1 MQAAQGAAAP
11 ASPAAQ
17 RGPGSPELGA
27 GGPEGA
33 VLSPAQPCL
42 PSPHPAGRAV
52 PQVRGWSRRAGG
64 GERGRA
70 GAEAGGLWQPVAGR
84 VPRAAVARW
93 GCCWGLQAPLSVGG
107 ESGESLD
114 PFGVSCQA
122 PLPARRLP
130 ACRLRASSRCGEMR
144 VWDSLSPF
152 PMLPSWVPG
161 IAAGIASLHLIQ
173 KLLFPY
179 FWADLRYLL
188 KVLLYGLK
196 VEIYRL
202 RGKIVT
208 VLDKFVKLAE
218 EHPHKPFLIYEG
230 KVHTYRDVDRRSNR
244 VAQVFLHH
252 GALKKGDTVALL
264 MGNEPDF
271 IHVWFGLAKLGCVV
285 AFLNFNVR
293 SRSLLHCLS
302 SCEPKILVVA
312 ADLLGTLEEILPNL
326 QKDISVWIMT
336 KDSTFPSV
344 HTLLDKMEAV
354 SEDPVPVNR
363 RSANNLKSSVLY
375 IFTSGT
381 TGLPKAAVISHM
393 QVLKGAAG
401 LWAFGATAED
411 IIYITLPLYHS
422 AASLLGIGGCIELGA
437 TCVLRK
443 KFSASQFWN
452 DCKKYN
458 VTVIQYIGELCRYL
472 CSQPVKDGEK
482 NHKVRLAVGNGVRN
496 DVWREFLDRFGAVKI
511 CEFYGAT
518 EGNICF
524 MNHTGKI
531 GSVGRTN
538 FFYKLFFP
546 FDLIKYDFQKDE
558 PIRNKHGWCE
568 KVKKGEAGLLI
579 SKVNAKNP
587 FFGYAGNKRHT
598 EKKLL
603 SEVFKKGDLYFNT
616 GDLMVQDH
624 ENFLY
629 FWDRIGDT
637 FRWKGENVATTEV
650 SDVIVMLDFIQEA
663 NVYGVSVP
671 DHEGK
676 AGMASLILKQNKSL
690 DLEQMYKQVVT
701 YLPSYAC
708 PLFLR
713 VRETMEMTGTFKQ
726 QKFRLVDEGFNPST
740 VTDPLYFLDNS
751 KQAYVLLTK
760 EVHERILSGQMKL

>member
-1 MQAAQGAAAP
+1 
-11 ASPAAQ
+11 
-17 RGPGSPELGA
+17 
-27 GGPEGA
+27 
-33 VLSPAQPCL
+33 
-42 PSPHPAGRAV
+42 
-52 PQVRGWSRRAGG
+52 
-64 GERGRA
+64 
-70 GAEAGGLWQPVAGR
+70 
-84 VPRAAVARW
+84 
-93 GCCWGLQAPLSVGG
+93 
-107 ESGESLD
+107 
-114 PFGVSCQA
+114 
-122 PLPARRLP
+122 
-130 ACRLRASSRCGEMR
+130 MR
-144 VWDSLSPF
+144 SWDDLSPF
-152 PMLPSWVPG
+152 PMLLPSWLPG
-161 IAAGIASLHLIQ
+161 VVAGIASLHLIQ

-188 KVLLYGLK
+188 KVLLYGLR
-196 VEIYRL
+196 VESYRQ
-202 RGKIVT
+202 RGKVVT

-218 EHPHKPFLIYEG
+218 KQPRKAFLIYDG
-230 KVHTYRDVDRRSNR
+230 KVLSYRDVDRRSNR

-252 GALKKGDTVALL
+252 GTLKKGDTVALL

-293 SRSLLHCLS
+293 SRSLLHCLT
-302 SCEPKILVVA
+302 SCEPKILIVG

-326 QKDISVWIMT
+326 PKDISVWVMS

-344 HTLLDKMEAV
+344 HSLLGKMEAA
-354 SEDPVPVNR
+354 SEDPVPVSR
-363 RSANNLKSSVLY
+363 RSASNLRSSVLY

-443 KFSASQFWN
+443 KFSASQFWS

-472 CSQPVKDGEK
+472 CSQPV
-482 NHKVRLAVGNGVRN
+482 
-496 DVWREFLDRFGAVKI
+496 
-511 CEFYGAT
+511 
-518 EGNICF
+518 
-524 MNHTGKI
+524 
-531 GSVGRTN
+531 
-538 FFYKLFFP
+538 LFFP

-568 KVKKGEAGLLI
+568 KVKRGEAGLLI
-579 SKVNAKNP
+579 SQVNAKNP

-650 SDVIVMLDFIQEA
+650 SDVIVMMDFIQEA

-671 DHEGK
+671 GHEGR
-676 AGMASLILKQNKSL
+676 AGMASLILKQNKAIN
-690 DLEQMYKQVVT
+690 LEQLYKQVVT
-701 YLPSYAC
+701 HLPGYAC

-713 VRETMEMTGTFKQ
+713 VQETMEMTGTFKQ

-740 VTDPLYFLDNS
+740 ITDPLYFLDNS
-751 KQAYVLLTK
+751 KQTYILLTK
-760 EVHERILSGQMKL
+760 AVYERILSGQIKL

>member
-1 MQAAQGAAAP
+1 M
-11 ASPAAQ
+11 S
-17 RGPGSPELGA
+17 
-27 GGPEGA
+27 
-33 VLSPAQPCL
+33 
-42 PSPHPAGRAV
+42 
-52 PQVRGWSRRAGG
+52 GWDDFY
-64 GERGRA
+64 
-70 GAEAGGLWQPVAGR
+70 
-84 VPRAAVARW
+84 
-93 GCCWGLQAPLSVGG
+93 PL
-107 ESGESLD
+107 
-114 PFGVSCQA
+114 
-122 PLPARRLP
+122 
-130 ACRLRASSRCGEMR
+130 
-144 VWDSLSPF
+144 

-161 IAAGIASLHLIQ
+161 AAAGIVSLHLIQ

-188 KVLLYGLK
+188 KVLVYGLR
-196 VEIYRL
+196 VEMYRL
-202 RGKIVT
+202 QGRIVT

-218 EHPHKPFLIYEG
+218 KQPHKPFLIYEG

-271 IHVWFGLAKLGCVV
+271 IHVWLGLAKLGCVV

-293 SRSLLHCLS
+293 SRSLLHCVS
-302 SCEPKILVVA
+302 SCEPKILVVG
-312 ADLLGTLEEILPNL
+312 ADLLGTLEEILPSL
-326 QKDISVWIMT
+326 QKDVSVWIMT

-344 HTLLDKMEAV
+344 HTLLDKIEAA

-437 TCVLRK
+437 TCVLKK
-443 KFSASQFWN
+443 KFSASQFWS

-472 CSQPVKDGEK
+472 CSQPVKEGEK

-538 FFYKLFFP
+538 FFYKVRLVFSFP
-546 FDLIKYDFQKDE
+546 KSMRRTPSLVTLAIRDTQK
-558 PIRNKHGWCE
+558 RNYS
-568 KVKKGEAGLLI
+568 V
-579 SKVNAKNP
+579 
-587 FFGYAGNKRHT
+587 
-598 EKKLL
+598 
-603 SEVFKKGDLYFNT
+603 
-616 GDLMVQDH
+616 
-624 ENFLY
+624 
-629 FWDRIGDT
+629 
-637 FRWKGENVATTEV
+637 RWKGENVATTEV
-650 SDVIVMLDFIQEA
+650 SDVIVMLDFIQET

-671 DHEGK
+671 DHEGR
-676 AGMASLILKQNKSL
+676 AGMASLILKQNTSL

-713 VRETMEMTGTFKQ
+713 VQEKMEMTGTFKQ

-740 VTDPLYFLDNS
+740 ITDPLYFLDNS
-751 KQAYVLLTK
+751 KKAYVLLTK
-760 EVHERILSGQMKL
+760 EVHEMILSGKMKL

>member
-1 MQAAQGAAAP
+1 M
-11 ASPAAQ
+11 
-17 RGPGSPELGA
+17 
-27 GGPEGA
+27 
-33 VLSPAQPCL
+33 V
-42 PSPHPAGRAV
+42 
-52 PQVRGWSRRAGG
+52 
-64 GERGRA
+64 
-70 GAEAGGLWQPVAGR
+70 
-84 VPRAAVARW
+84 
-93 GCCWGLQAPLSVGG
+93 
-107 ESGESLD
+107 
-114 PFGVSCQA
+114 
-122 PLPARRLP
+122 
-130 ACRLRASSRCGEMR
+130 
-144 VWDSLSPF
+144 
-152 PMLPSWVPG
+152 LPSWVAG
-161 IAAGIASLHLIQ
+161 VAVGIASLHLIQ
-173 KLLFPY
+173 KLFFPY

-188 KVLLYGLK
+188 KVLLYGLR
-196 VEIYRL
+196 VESYRQ

-218 EHPHKPFLIYEG
+218 KQPHKAFLIYDG
-230 KVHTYRDVDRRSNR
+230 KVLSYRDVDRRSNR
-244 VAQVFLHH
+244 VAQVFLSH
-252 GALKKGDTVALL
+252 GTLKKGDTVALL

-302 SCEPKILVVA
+302 SCEPKILIVG
-312 ADLLGTLEEILPNL
+312 ADLLGALEDILPNL
-326 QKDISVWIMT
+326 QKDIGVWVMT

-344 HTLLDKMEAV
+344 HSLLDKMEAA
-354 SEDPVPVNR
+354 SEDPVPVSLR
-363 RSANNLKSSVLY
+363 TASNLKSSVLY

-381 TGLPKAAVISHM
+381 TG
-393 QVLKGAAG
+393 
-401 LWAFGATAED
+401 
-411 IIYITLPLYHS
+411 
-422 AASLLGIGGCIELGA
+422 A

-443 KFSASQFWN
+443 KFSASQFWS

-472 CSQPVKDGEK
+472 CSQPVKDREK
-482 NHKVRLAVGNGVRN
+482 NHKVRLAVGNGVRH
-496 DVWREFLDRFGAVKI
+496 DVWREFLDRFGAIKI

-558 PIRNKHGWCE
+558 AIRNKHGWCE

-579 SKVNAKNP
+579 SQVNAKNP

-616 GDLMVQDH
+616 GDLLVQDH

-629 FWDRIGDT
+629 FWDRTGDT

-650 SDVIVMLDFIQEA
+650 SDAIVMLDFIQEA

-676 AGMASLILKQNKSL
+676 AGMASLILKKNRAM

-701 YLPSYAC
+701 YLPGYAR

-713 VRETMEMTGTFKQ
+713 IQEVQYFVLVLKNLLDDRVWWAAAMLASYIKKKKETVG
-726 QKFRLVDEGFNPST
+726 
-740 VTDPLYFLDNS
+740 
-751 KQAYVLLTK
+751 YV
-760 EVHERILSGQMKL
+760 EIL

>member
-1 MQAAQGAAAP
+1 M
-11 ASPAAQ
+11 S
-17 RGPGSPELGA
+17 
-27 GGPEGA
+27 
-33 VLSPAQPCL
+33 
-42 PSPHPAGRAV
+42 
-52 PQVRGWSRRAGG
+52 
-64 GERGRA
+64 
-70 GAEAGGLWQPVAGR
+70 
-84 VPRAAVARW
+84 
-93 GCCWGLQAPLSVGG
+93 
-107 ESGESLD
+107 
-114 PFGVSCQA
+114 
-122 PLPARRLP
+122 
-130 ACRLRASSRCGEMR
+130 
-144 VWDSLSPF
+144 VWDDLHPLLV
-152 PMLPSWVPG
+152 LPSWVPG
-161 IAAGIASLHLIQ
+161 AAAGIVSMYLMQRVI
-173 KLLFPY
+173 FPY

-188 KVLLYGLK
+188 KVLMYGLR
-196 VEIYRL
+196 VEMYRL
-202 RGKIVT
+202 QGRIFT
-208 VLDKFVKLAE
+208 ILDKFVKLAE
-218 EHPHKPFLIYEG
+218 KQPHKPFLIYEG

-293 SRSLLHCLS
+293 SRSLLHCVS
-302 SCEPKILVVA
+302 SCEPKILIVG
-312 ADLLGTLEEILPNL
+312 ADLLGTLEEILPDL

-336 KDSTFPSV
+336 KDSIFSSV
-344 HTLLDKMEAV
+344 HTLLDKIEAA

-381 TGLPKAAVISHM
+381 TG
-393 QVLKGAAG
+393 
-401 LWAFGATAED
+401 
-411 IIYITLPLYHS
+411 
-422 AASLLGIGGCIELGA
+422 A
-437 TCVLRK
+437 TCVLKK
-443 KFSASQFWN
+443 KFSASQFWS

-458 VTVIQYIGELCRYL
+458 VTIIQYIGELCRYL
-472 CSQPVKDGEK
+472 CSQPMKEGEK

-496 DVWREFLDRFGAVKI
+496 DVWRDFKNRFGSVKI

-524 MNHTGKI
+524 MNHTEKI

-603 SEVFKKGDLYFNT
+603 CEVFKKGDLYFNT

-650 SDVIVMLDFIQEA
+650 SDVIVMLDFVQEA

-676 AGMASLILKQNKSL
+676 AGMASLILKQNTLL
-690 DLEQMYKQVVT
+690 DLEQIYKQVVT
-701 YLPSYAC
+701 YLPNYAC

-713 VRETMEMTGTFKQ
+713 VQDKMEMTGTFKQ

-740 VTDPLYFLDNS
+740 ITDPLYFLDNS
-751 KQAYVLLTK
+751 KKAYVLLTK
-760 EVHERILSGQMKL
+760 EVHEMILSGKIKL

>member
-1 MQAAQGAAAP
+1 M
-11 ASPAAQ
+11 
-17 RGPGSPELGA
+17 
-27 GGPEGA
+27 
-33 VLSPAQPCL
+33 
-42 PSPHPAGRAV
+42 
-52 PQVRGWSRRAGG
+52 RGWDD
-64 GERGRA
+64 
-70 GAEAGGLWQPVAGR
+70 LY
-84 VPRAAVARW
+84 
-93 GCCWGLQAPLSVGG
+93 
-107 ESGESLD
+107 
-114 PFGVSCQA
+114 
-122 PLPARRLP
+122 PLPVP
-130 ACRLRASSRCGEMR
+130 
-144 VWDSLSPF
+144 
-152 PMLPSWVPG
+152 PSWVPG
-161 IAAGIASLHLIQ
+161 AAVGILSLHFLQ

-188 KVLLYGLK
+188 KVFAYGLR
-196 VEIYRL
+196 VEMYRL
-202 RGKIVT
+202 QGRVVT

-218 EHPHKPFLIYEG
+218 KQPHKPFLIYEG
-230 KVHTYRDVDRRSNR
+230 TVHTYRDVDRRSNR
-244 VAQVFLHH
+244 IAQVFLQHE
-252 GALKKGDTVALL
+252 ALKKGDTVALL

-293 SRSLLHCLS
+293 FRSLLHCVR
-302 SCEPKILVVA
+302 SCEPKILVVGA
-312 ADLLGTLEEILPNL
+312 
-326 QKDISVWIMT
+326 
-336 KDSTFPSV
+336 
-344 HTLLDKMEAV
+344 
-354 SEDPVPVNR
+354 
-363 RSANNLKSSVLY
+363 
-375 IFTSGT
+375 
-381 TGLPKAAVISHM
+381 GLPKAAVISHL
-393 QVLKGAAG
+393 QILKGAAG
-401 LWAFGATAED
+401 LWAFGATSED
-411 IIYITLPLYHS
+411 IVYITLPLYHS

-437 TCVLRK
+437 TCVLKK
-443 KFSASQFWN
+443 KFSASQFWS
-452 DCKKYN
+452 DCRRYN

-472 CSQPVKDGEK
+472 CNQPVKEGEK

-524 MNHTGKI
+524 MNHTGKV

-603 SEVFKKGDLYFNT
+603 CEVFKKGDLYFNT

-624 ENFLY
+624 DNFLY

-671 DHEGK
+671 GHEGK
-676 AGMASLILKQNKSL
+676 AGMASLILKHNASL

-713 VRETMEMTGTFKQ
+713 VQEKMEMTGTFKQ
-726 QKFRLVDEGFNPST
+726 QKFQLVDEGFNPST
-740 VTDPLYFLDNS
+740 ITDPLYFLDNS
-751 KQAYVLLTK
+751 KKAYVLLTK
-760 EVHERILSGQMKL
+760 ELHEMILSGKMKL

>member
-1 MQAAQGAAAP
+1 M
-11 ASPAAQ
+11 
-17 RGPGSPELGA
+17 L
-27 GGPEGA
+27 
-33 VLSPAQPCL
+33 
-42 PSPHPAGRAV
+42 
-52 PQVRGWSRRAGG
+52 
-64 GERGRA
+64 
-70 GAEAGGLWQPVAGR
+70 
-84 VPRAAVARW
+84 
-93 GCCWGLQAPLSVGG
+93 
-107 ESGESLD
+107 
-114 PFGVSCQA
+114 
-122 PLPARRLP
+122 
-130 ACRLRASSRCGEMR
+130 
-144 VWDSLSPF
+144 
-152 PMLPSWVPG
+152 LPSWVPG
-161 IAAGIASLHLIQ
+161 VAAGIASLHLIQ

-188 KVLLYGLK
+188 KVLLYGLR
-196 VEIYRL
+196 VESYRQ

-218 EHPHKPFLIYEG
+218 KQPHKAFLIYDG
-230 KVHTYRDVDRRSNR
+230 KVLSYRDVDRCSNR

-252 GALKKGDTVALL
+252 GTLKKGDTVALL

-293 SRSLLHCLS
+293 SRSLLHCVT
-302 SCEPKILVVA
+302 SCEPKILIVGAGRVF
-312 ADLLGTLEEILPNL
+312 NL
-326 QKDISVWIMT
+326 VLFCFIPHFKR
-336 KDSTFPSV
+336 K
-344 HTLLDKMEAV
+344 KMA
-354 SEDPVPVNR
+354 S
-363 RSANNLKSSVLY
+363 LKGKLY
-375 IFTSGT
+375 AEFCVFI

-443 KFSASQFWN
+443 KFSASQFWS

-538 FFYKLFFP
+538 FFYKVTTYILLCKMELQDLCILSLHLFP
-546 FDLIKYDFQKDE
+546 LLCI
-558 PIRNKHGWCE
+558 
-568 KVKKGEAGLLI
+568 GEAGLLI
-579 SKVNAKNP
+579 SQVNAKNP

-637 FRWKGENVATTEV
+637 FRYNQYFF
-650 SDVIVMLDFIQEA
+650 LHLFI
-663 NVYGVSVP
+663 
-671 DHEGK
+671 K
-676 AGMASLILKQNKSL
+676 KQTCR
-690 DLEQMYKQVVT
+690 LE
-701 YLPSYAC
+701 
-708 PLFLR
+708 
-713 VRETMEMTGTFKQ
+713 
-726 QKFRLVDEGFNPST
+726 
-740 VTDPLYFLDNS
+740 
-751 KQAYVLLTK
+751 
-760 EVHERILSGQMKL
+760 